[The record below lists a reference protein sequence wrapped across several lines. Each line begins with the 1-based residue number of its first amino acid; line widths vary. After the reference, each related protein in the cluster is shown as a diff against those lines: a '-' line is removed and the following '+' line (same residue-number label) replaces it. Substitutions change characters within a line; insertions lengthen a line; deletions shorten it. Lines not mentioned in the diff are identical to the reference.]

1 MSDDILLDEVVED
14 GRLVSLGEVKEMLE
28 AAEGDRDELTYEQKI
43 ALEHA
48 RRFARIDAKTA
59 EKMVAELKKLQ
70 PECDPVFHYK
80 ISDLVPQH
88 LDDIQSVY
96 QKSGLDLQGGDLEAI
111 QAVIDKFYTA

>member
-1 MSDDILLDEVVED
+1 MSDDILLDEIVED

-48 RRFARIDAKTA
+48 RRFARVDTKSAN
-59 EKMVAELKKLQ
+59 KMVTDLTKLL
-70 PECDPVFHYK
+70 PDCDEKFHFK
-80 ISDLVPQH
+80 IADLVPQH

-96 QKSGLDLQGGDLEAI
+96 QKSGLDLQESDLQAI
-111 QAVIDKFYTA
+111 QDIIDKYYTA